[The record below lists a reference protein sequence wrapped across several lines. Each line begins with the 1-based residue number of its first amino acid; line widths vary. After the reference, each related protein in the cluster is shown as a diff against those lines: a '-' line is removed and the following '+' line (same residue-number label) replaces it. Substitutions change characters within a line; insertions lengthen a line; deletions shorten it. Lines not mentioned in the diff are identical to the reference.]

1 MEAKTQTQPNHWKV
15 SEQNKNL
22 FQKKKKTT
30 SQADVKL

>member
-15 SEQNKNL
+15 SGQNKNL
-22 FQKKKKTT
+22 FQKKKTT